1 MENLFDVLNNKM
13 FSVFARKDKR
23 TNYDLLSKIYDI
35 FTKDEHCQS
44 MIKDELTEKLA
55 AYIKSQNYDDFV
67 DDEDRDLNGKTFK
80 DKATIKL
87 RQFRRCGWLEEE
99 NTDGFDIDV
108 SITDNAIMLLETFQ
122 SIISKR
128 ERPIEYTGYFYL
140 IYDILNNFDYK
151 DSKALLEQIVK
162 NTTELFNR
170 LQGLHSE
177 IKRYIGKLLN
187 RADLT
192 PHAVLDLLLNK
203 YQDQVILNAFNNLQG
218 RDNPSKY
225 TSEILKKLNDIRYA
239 HLDEIVKNHI
249 ATANIKNATNEQI
262 VSLKAQLAEDLDSVI
277 VKFENVNTFVS
288 VIDRKNRKFHSSAL
302 ATLNFLMNNRND
314 IEGQV
319 DKALR
324 ALRDVNEKCF
334 DNTESVIDIYSNKNL
349 DENSLFSRTFN
360 KSQKT
365 ALPIIVPEVT
375 EEELTEAEDSIF
387 GKDEYSKEEINN
399 YVLSLLGN
407 KDKINSLNIQ
417 ISEMADM
424 INLIM
429 LQIYSEYESMVY
441 DLNYLPHQQTTLGYT
456 MQSFEIIRRK

>member
-1 MENLFDVLNNKM
+1 MENLFDVLNKKM

-35 FTKDEHCQS
+35 FTKEEHCQS
-44 MIKDELTEKLA
+44 MVKDELTEKLA
-55 AYIKSQNYDDFV
+55 SYIKSQNYDNFV
-67 DDEDRDLNGKTFK
+67 DDEDVDLNGKTIK
-80 DKATIKL
+80 DKAAIKL
-87 RQFRRCGWLEEE
+87 RQFKRCGWLEEE
-99 NTDGFDIDV
+99 NTEGFYIDI
-108 SITDNAIMLLETFQ
+108 SITDNAIILLETFQ

-140 IYDILNNFDYK
+140 IYDILYNFDYK

-177 IKRYIGKLLN
+177 IKRYIGKLIN
-187 RADLT
+187 RVDLT
-192 PHAVLDLLLNK
+192 PQAVLDLLLNK

-225 TSEILKKLNDIRYA
+225 TSEILKKLNEIRYA
-239 HLDEIVKNHI
+239 HLDEVVKNYI

-262 VSLKAQLAEDLDSVI
+262 LKIENELTEELDNVI
-277 VKFENVNTFVS
+277 IKFENVNQFVS
-288 VIDRKNRKFHSSAL
+288 IIDRKNRKFHSSAL

-334 DNTESVIDIYSNKNL
+334 DNSEPVIDIYSNKNL

-360 KSQKT
+360 KSKKA
-365 ALPIIVPEVT
+365 ALPVIVPEVT

-387 GKDEYSKEEINN
+387 GRDEYSKEEINS

-407 KDKINSLNIQ
+407 KDKINSLSIQ
-417 ISEMADM
+417 ISEMTDM
-424 INLIM
+424 IKLIM

-441 DLNYLPHQQTTLGYT
+441 DLNYLPQQQTSFGYIL
-456 MQSFEIIRRK
+456 QSFEIIRRK